1 MKRLFKNI
9 SLYFTALLVLF
20 LSIGISFS
28 KMSCSLENSFYFGIE
43 APVCSKSVD
52 MICDKIQE
60 TVSCCMKEIETTCC
74 FSESQEKTC
83 NSDTQTIHFDFETL
97 ITELEVKFQVPE
109 LLSLFNTNNFFLV
122 ISSEITY
129 SSSIPPPKLY
139 KPELSKIQSFLL

>member
-9 SLYFTALLVLF
+9 GIYFTALLVLF
-20 LSIGISFS
+20 LSVGISFS
-28 KMSCSLENSFYFGIE
+28 KMSCSVGNSFYFGIE
-43 APVCSKSVD
+43 IPSCSKSVD
-52 MICDKIQE
+52 VICEKKQE
-60 TVSCCMKEIETTCC
+60 KVSCCMKKIETTCC
-74 FSESQEKTC
+74 CSETKEKTC

-122 ISSEITY
+122 IFEEITY
-129 SSSIPPPKLY
+129 SSGIPPPKLS